1 MSSVFCLRSVCI
13 CNGKMK
19 LQVYKG
25 FFFKDVF
32 ASKAFTI
39 EMLSRHPCCTFQNT
53 SMQKCVNAMH
63 EKNILHW
70 QLFKNNSETCQTT
83 VCLGM
88 IEDSFLPYILFLSV
102 KVLKLLTFLAPQGS
116 ILVPSYSLMYAICS
130 DNTFL
135 KDYEHGMI
143 TIYGNTEHT
152 GSLCKIFWS
161 FVYLQRTTIYCI
173 FMLKG

>member
-1 MSSVFCLRSVCI
+1 
-13 CNGKMK
+13 
-19 LQVYKG
+19 
-25 FFFKDVF
+25 
-32 ASKAFTI
+32 
-39 EMLSRHPCCTFQNT
+39 MLSRHPCCTFQNT
-53 SMQKCVNAMH
+53 SMHKCVNALH

-116 ILVPSYSLMYAICS
+116 ILVPAYSLMYAICS
-130 DNTFL
+130 DNTFF

-161 FVYLQRTTIYCI
+161 FVYLQRTTLYIYAQRLRI
-173 FMLKG
+173 EMLMNSV